1 MKKPLEEFHLFHG
14 NRAIVLS
21 SGGIDSTTCVAY
33 TVDYFGKQNVC
44 TVSFLYG
51 QKHSKELDCAKA
63 IADYYGVNH
72 YVLNISEILKY
83 SDCPLMQNS
92 TKDVEL
98 GSYSDQVTRNKDGMV
113 STYVPFRNGL
123 MLSAA
128 ASLAFSLNPEEK
140 TDIVIGAHADDAAGN
155 AYADCSFDFISSMD
169 EAINT
174 GTYGKIGIVAPFVN
188 SNKSQVVKCG
198 LNLKVPYN
206 LTWSCYLGGNKAC
219 GKCGTCI
226 DRINAFKL
234 NGIVDPIE
242 YEVN

>member
-1 MKKPLEEFHLFHG
+1 MKKPLQEFHLFHG
-14 NRAIVLS
+14 DHAIVLS

-33 TVDYFGKQNVC
+33 AVDYFGRKNIS

-51 QKHSKELDCAKA
+51 QKHSKELGCAKNV
-63 IADYYGVNH
+63 ADYYGVNH
-72 YVLNISEILKY
+72 YVLNISEILKH
-83 SDCPLMQNS
+83 SDCSLMQNS
-92 TKDVEL
+92 TQEVEL
-98 GSYSDQVTRNKDGMV
+98 SSYSEQVTRNKDGMV

-128 ASLAFSLNPEEK
+128 ASLAFSLNPEDK

-174 GTYGKIGIVAPFVN
+174 GTYGKISIVAPFVN
-188 SNKSQVVKCG
+188 SNKSQVLACG
-198 LNLKVPYN
+198 LKLKVPYN
-206 LTWSCYLGGNKAC
+206 LTWSCYLGGDKAC

-234 NGIVDPIE
+234 NGVMDPIE
-242 YEVN
+242 YEEN

>member
-155 AYADCSFDFISSMD
+155 AYADCSFDFISSID
-169 EAINT
+169 EAINI

>member
-1 MKKPLEEFHLFHG
+1 MKKPLQEFHLFHG
-14 NRAIVLS
+14 DHAIVLS

-33 TVDYFGKQNVC
+33 AVDYFGRKDIS

-51 QKHSKELDCAKA
+51 QKHSKELECAKNV
-63 IADYYGVNH
+63 ADYYGVNH
-72 YVLNISEILKY
+72 YVLNISEILKH
-83 SDCPLMQNS
+83 SDCSLMQNS
-92 TKDVEL
+92 TQEVEL
-98 GSYSDQVTRNKDGMV
+98 SSYSEQVTRNKDGMV

-128 ASLAFSLNPEEK
+128 ASLAFSLNPEDK

-174 GTYGKIGIVAPFVN
+174 GTYGKISIVAPFVN
-188 SNKSQVVKCG
+188 SNKSQVLACG
-198 LNLKVPYN
+198 LKLKVPYN
-206 LTWSCYLGGNKAC
+206 LTWSCYLGGDKAC

-234 NGIVDPIE
+234 NVVMDPIE
-242 YEVN
+242 YEEN

>member
-33 TVDYFGKQNVC
+33 AVDYFGKQNVC

-155 AYADCSFDFISSMD
+155 AYADCSFDFISSID
-169 EAINT
+169 EAINI

-188 SNKSQVVKCG
+188 SNKSQVVACG
-198 LNLKVPYN
+198 LKLNVLYN
-206 LTWSCYLGGNKAC
+206 LTWSCYLGGNKSC
-219 GKCGTCI
+219 VKCGTCI

>member
-1 MKKPLEEFHLFHG
+1 MKKPLEEFRLFHG
-14 NRAIVLS
+14 DRAIVLS

-72 YVLNISEILKY
+72 YVLNISEILEH
-83 SDCPLMQNS
+83 SDCTLMQNS

-128 ASLAFSLNPEEK
+128 ASLAFSLNPDGK

-188 SNKSQVVKCG
+188 SNKSQVVACG
-198 LNLKVPYN
+198 LKLKVPYK

>member
-1 MKKPLEEFHLFHG
+1 MKKPLEEFYLFHG

-155 AYADCSFDFISSMD
+155 AYADCSFDFISSID
-169 EAINT
+169 EAINI

-188 SNKSQVVKCG
+188 SNKSQVVACG
-198 LNLKVPYN
+198 LKLKVPYN

-234 NGIVDPIE
+234 NGVVDPIE